1 MRHWL
6 IMLVL
11 GFSGGIIFLLP
22 YLKEIYYRPLAD
34 ALGLSNTQ
42 VGLMMSAFGVTAL
55 ISYFPGG
62 WLADRYSPR
71 ALIALSMIS
80 TGLLGFYFAGFP
92 GFVESVIVHAVWGVT
107 ITLLFW
113 ASMIRV
119 TRGWAPPDEQ
129 GRAFGILETTR
140 GVAELGL
147 TTLLGAAF
155 IWLGHTATAL
165 SDVISW
171 LSAAVVVLGVVCWF
185 VIEDTV
191 GGDEQ
196 VDGHKVGA
204 GEVLSVLKMP
214 IVWLIALVLLATN
227 TAYNAS
233 YYIGAYTSDV
243 FLATTAFA
251 TSIAIGR
258 MWLKP
263 GAAFLAGLFAD
274 RIGVARATSIF
285 LVALLASS
293 LVFTVLPV
301 RAALLYPMLANVAVI
316 MIAIYALRGIYFA
329 LLEQG
334 NVPRALTG
342 TAGGVVSAVAFTSDA
357 YMPAVTGM
365 LLDRFPGAA
374 GYRYL
379 FLLTAITCA
388 VGLVASLIIHHGHG
402 RSPSQD
408 PTDIPPGY

>member
-1 MRHWL
+1 
-6 IMLVL
+6 MLVL
-11 GFSGGIIFLLP
+11 GISGGIIFLLP

-71 ALIALSMIS
+71 ALIATSMIT
-80 TGLLGFYFAGFP
+80 TGLLGFYFATFP
-92 GFVESVIVHAVWGVT
+92 GFVEAVIVHAIWGVT

-119 TRGWAPPDEQ
+119 TRGWAPPEEQ
-129 GRAFGILETTR
+129 GRAFGILETIR

-155 IWLGHTATAL
+155 IWLGHTAAAL
-165 SDVISW
+165 SDVIFW
-171 LSAAVVVLGVVCWF
+171 LSGAVIALGVVCWF

-191 GGDEQ
+191 GKPDQ
-196 VDGHKVGA
+196 VDEHKVGVS
-204 GEVLSVLKMP
+204 EVLSVLKMP

-243 FLATTAFA
+243 FLVSTAFA
-251 TSIAIGR
+251 TTIAIGR
-258 MWLKP
+258 I
-263 GAAFLAGLFAD
+263 AD
-274 RIGVARATSIF
+274 RVGVAKATSIF
-285 LVALLASS
+285 LVALLVSS

-301 RAALLYPMLANVAVI
+301 RPGLLYPMLVNVAVI
-316 MIAIYALRGIYFA
+316 MIAIYALRGVYFA
-329 LLEQG
+329 LLEEG

-357 YMPAVTGM
+357 YMPAVTGI
-365 LLDRFPGAA
+365 LLDSFPGVT

-379 FLLTAITCA
+379 FLLTAVTCA
-388 VGLVASLIIHHGHG
+388 VGLAASIVIHRWHG
-402 RSPSQD
+402 RSA
-408 PTDIPPGY
+408 

>member
-1 MRHWL
+1 
-6 IMLVL
+6 MLVL

-34 ALGLSNTQ
+34 ALGMSNTQ
-42 VGLMMSAFGVTAL
+42 VGLMMSAFGITAL

-62 WLADRYSPR
+62 WLADRYSAR

-92 GFVESVIVHAVWGVT
+92 GFVESVIVHAIWGVT

-119 TRGWAPPDEQ
+119 TRGWAPPEEQ

-147 TTLLGAAF
+147 TTLLGGAF

-165 SDVISW
+165 SQVISW
-171 LSAAVVVLGVVCWF
+171 LSGAVVTLGVVCWF

-191 GGDEQ
+191 RDTEQGDT
-196 VDGHKVGA
+196 HKVGA
-204 GEVLSVLKMP
+204 SEVLSVLRMP

-233 YYIGAYTSDV
+233 YYIGAYASDV
-243 FLATTAFA
+243 FLATTALA
-251 TSIAIGR
+251 TVIAIGR

-285 LVALLASS
+285 LLALLAGS
-293 LVFTVLPV
+293 LVFTVLP
-301 RAALLYPMLANVAVI
+301 AGPGLLYAMLANVAVI
-316 MIAIYALRGIYFA
+316 MIAIYALRGVYFA
-329 LLEQG
+329 LLEEG

-365 LLDRFPGAA
+365 LLDRFPGA
-374 GYRYL
+374 GGFRYL
-379 FLLTAITCA
+379 FLLTAVTCA
-388 VGLVASLIIHHGHG
+388 VGLAASMFIHRWHAKSVSTG
-402 RSPSQD
+402 
-408 PTDIPPGY
+408 

>member
-1 MRHWL
+1 M
-6 IMLVL
+6 IVL
-11 GFSGGIIFLLP
+11 GISGGIIFLLP

-62 WLADRYSPR
+62 WLADRSSPR
-71 ALIALSMIS
+71 ALIALSLIT
-80 TGLLGFYFAGFP
+80 TGLLGFYFASFP
-92 GFVESVIVHAVWGVT
+92 GFVEAVIVHAIWGVT

-119 TRGWAPPDEQ
+119 TRGWAPPEEQ
-129 GRAFGILETTR
+129 GKAFGILETIR

-155 IWLGHTATAL
+155 IWLGHTASAL
-165 SDVISW
+165 SDVIAW
-171 LSAAVVVLGVVCWF
+171 LSGAVIALGVVCWF

-191 GGDEQ
+191 GKPDDE
-196 VDGHKVGA
+196 DGKVGI
-204 GEVLSVLKMP
+204 GEVISVLKMP

-251 TSIAIGR
+251 TTIAIGR

-274 RIGVARATSIF
+274 KIGVARATSIF
-285 LVALLASS
+285 LMALLVSS
-293 LVFTVLPV
+293 LVFTALPTS
-301 RAALLYPMLANVAVI
+301 AGLLYPMLVNVAVI
-316 MIAIYALRGIYFA
+316 MIAIYALRGVYFA

-357 YMPAVTGM
+357 YMPAVTGI
-365 LLDRFPGAA
+365 LLDSFPGAA

-379 FLLTAITCA
+379 FLLTAVTCA
-388 VGLVASLIIHHGHG
+388 IGLVASIIIHRWHGQSG
-402 RSPSQD
+402 RRAQRL
-408 PTDIPPGY
+408 

>member
-1 MRHWL
+1 MGVVRRWL

-11 GFSGGIIFLLP
+11 GFSGGIIYLLP
-22 YLKEIYYRPLAD
+22 YLKEVYYRPLAD

-62 WLADRYSPR
+62 WLADRFSAR
-71 ALIALSMIS
+71 ALISLSLLS
-80 TGLLGFYFAGFP
+80 TGLLGMYFATFP
-92 GFVESVIVHAVWGVT
+92 GFIEGVIIHAVWGVT

-119 TRGWAPPDEQ
+119 TRGWAPPDQQ

-140 GVAELGL
+140 GVAELGMSAL
-147 TTLLGAAF
+147 FGAIF
-155 IWLGHTATAL
+155 IWLGSTTTAL
-165 SDVISW
+165 GSVISQMSM
-171 LSAAVVVLGVVCWF
+171 LVVALGIASWF
-185 VIEDTV
+185 IIEDTV
-191 GGDEQ
+191 PMEVDEN
-196 VDGHKVGA
+196 DHKA
-204 GEVLSVLKMP
+204 GIRDVISVLKMP
-214 IVWLIALVLLATN
+214 VVWMIALVMLATN

-251 TSIAIGR
+251 TVIAIGR
-258 MWLKP
+258 MVFKP
-263 GAAFLAGLFAD
+263 VSALAAGLIAD
-274 RIGVARATSIF
+274 KVGVAKTASACLAIL
-285 LVALLASS
+285 LVSS
-293 LVFTVLPV
+293 LAF
-301 RAALLYPMLANVAVI
+301 AALPARVNVLYAMLVNVAVI
-316 MIAIYALRGIYFA
+316 MIAIFALRGIYFA

-357 YMPAVTGM
+357 YMPTVTGV
-365 LLDRFPGAA
+365 LLDSFPGVT

-379 FLLTAITCA
+379 FLLTAATCA
-388 VGLVASLIIHHGHG
+388 VGLVASIVIHRRHSQ
-402 RSPSQD
+402 SP
-408 PTDIPPGY
+408 

>member
-1 MRHWL
+1 LRHWL

-11 GFSGGIIFLLP
+11 GISGGIIFLLP

-42 VGLMMSAFGVTAL
+42 VGVMMSAFGVTAL

-71 ALIALSMIS
+71 ALIALSMIT
-80 TGLLGFYFAGFP
+80 TGLLGFYFATFP
-92 GFVESVIVHAVWGVT
+92 GFVEAVIVHAIWGVT

-129 GRAFGILETTR
+129 GRAFGILETVR

-155 IWLGHTATAL
+155 IWLGHTAAAL
-165 SDVISW
+165 SDVIFW
-171 LSAAVVVLGVVCWF
+171 LSGAVIALGVVCWF

-191 GGDEQ
+191 GKSEQ
-196 VDGHKVGA
+196 DDAHKVGA
-204 GEVLSVLKMP
+204 SEVLSVLKMP

-243 FLATTAFA
+243 FLVSTAFA
-251 TSIAIGR
+251 TTIAIGR

-263 GAAFLAGLFAD
+263 GAAFLAGHFAD

-301 RAALLYPMLANVAVI
+301 TPGLLYPMLVNVAVI
-316 MIAIYALRGIYFA
+316 MIAIYALRGVYFA
-329 LLEQG
+329 LLEEG

-357 YMPAVTGM
+357 YMPAVTGI
-365 LLDRFPGAA
+365 LLDSFPGVT

-379 FLLTAITCA
+379 FLLTAVTCA
-388 VGLVASLIIHHGHG
+388 IGLVASIVIHRWHG
-402 RSPSQD
+402 RSA
-408 PTDIPPGY
+408 